1 MLEQF
6 FSGIMLKS
14 LSIMRQNLI
23 IVSLGVVHCQELSSL
38 AYWHFLVFLRKKYK
52 VQIPSISGCN
62 YHIIKKIY
70 FKKIYTKVLPF
81 IYIYIYI
88 YEKIHIKTQKI

>member
-6 FSGIMLKS
+6 FSGIMYIKMLKS

-62 YHIIKKIY
+62 YHIIKK
-70 FKKIYTKVLPF
+70 KKKAKP
-81 IYIYIYI
+81 
-88 YEKIHIKTQKI
+88 

>member
-6 FSGIMLKS
+6 FSGIMYMKMLKS
-14 LSIMRQNLI
+14 LNLS

-62 YHIIKKIY
+62 YHIIKK
-70 FKKIYTKVLPF
+70 KKKAKP
-81 IYIYIYI
+81 
-88 YEKIHIKTQKI
+88 